1 MKKLVLILLLLVMVL
16 PMGVVFGQEEAPYS
30 LNLRRDFGYGNG
42 ADIQG
47 RMTIS
52 VKGEESQVAKV
63 IFTIDD
69 QEMAQVSTVP
79 FKYSFNTDQYPAAVH
94 QLSAKVETLDGKS
107 FQTRSLT
114 YRFVTGSDVTK
125 GMTRILVP
133 IGIIALL
140 GMVVPALL
148 QSSAQKKRQQHPG
161 EPVNYG
167 YSGGAICPKC
177 GYPFARSFLS
187 PHIGGLKFERCP
199 SCKKWS
205 MVGRASMAE
214 LREAELAQARKYGT
228 EFGAT
233 EAEQTVKEEKNQLDD
248 TRYTDGL

>member
-1 MKKLVLILLLLVMVL
+1 MKKLALVLLLLVVLL

-30 LNLRRDFGYGNG
+30 LGLRRDFGYGNG

-52 VKGEESQVAKV
+52 VKGDESQVAKV
-63 IFTIDD
+63 VFMIDD
-69 QEMAQVSTVP
+69 KEMAQVSAAP
-79 FKYSFNTDQYPAAVH
+79 FKHSFNTDQYPAAVH
-94 QLSAKVETLDGKS
+94 QLSAKVETLDGKTV
-107 FQTRSLT
+107 QTRTLT

-125 GMTRILVP
+125 GMTRILIP

-148 QSSAQKKRQQHPG
+148 QSSAQKKRQQNPG

-187 PHIGGLKFERCP
+187 PHIGMLKFERCP

-205 MVGRASMAE
+205 MVGRASLDD
-214 LREAELAQARKYGT
+214 LREAELAQSRK
-228 EFGAT
+228 FG
-233 EAEQTVKEEKNQLDD
+233 EPMAETGPSITQKDEKEIIDD
-248 TRYTDGL
+248 TRYTDGI